1 MQPDEAGII
10 ESAAPDDPQRPGLG
24 KFLAEEGAWLLAAFA
39 ATVLVA
45 TFLQGRGGWLA
56 AAAPGVA
63 LYGLHGLVGI
73 HVIRTEHQKLAGW
86 FRIDR
91 RAVLWGT
98 AGGATLLAFNWVYGL
113 GLEALGVVPP
123 DVAAM
128 LRGLLPETA
137 LVIWAAVLA
146 PIVEEMFFRGR
157 LQDAFTPKL
166 GLGGAGLICS
176 LAFAAIHGIPAF
188 LPAYLAFGYAF
199 LFLRRRTGGLAA
211 PILAHMINNAFALI
225 QWET

>member
-10 ESAAPDDPQRPGLG
+10 ESASSDDPQRPGLG

-39 ATVLVA
+39 VTILSAS
-45 TFLQGRGGWLA
+45 FLQGRGGRLA

-63 LYGLHGLVGI
+63 LFGLHGLVGI
-73 HVIRTEHQKLAGW
+73 HVVRTERGKLAGW

-91 RAVLWGT
+91 RAVLWGLT
-98 AGGATLLAFNWVYGL
+98 GGAFLLAFNGLYGL
-113 GLEALGVVPP
+113 ALEAVGVVPP

-128 LRGLLPETA
+128 LRGLLPEPA
-137 LVIWAAVLA
+137 LIAWAAVLA
-146 PIVEEMFFRGR
+146 PIVEEMYFRGR
-157 LQDAFTPKL
+157 LQDAFTAKL
-166 GLGGAGLICS
+166 GAGWAATISS

-188 LPAYLAFGYAF
+188 FPAYLVFAFAL

-211 PILAHMINNAFALI
+211 PILAHMINNAFALLG
-225 QWET
+225 

>member
-10 ESAAPDDPQRPGLG
+10 ESASSDDPQRPGLG

-39 ATVLVA
+39 VTILVA
-45 TFLQGRGGWLA
+45 SFLQGRGGWLA

-73 HVIRTEHQKLAGW
+73 HVVRTETQKLAGW

-91 RAVLWGT
+91 RAVLWGV
-98 AGGATLLAFNWVYGL
+98 AGGVVLLGFNGLYGL
-113 GLEALGVVPP
+113 GLEALGIVPP
-123 DVAAM
+123 DVAEM
-128 LRGLLPETA
+128 LRGLLPEAA
-137 LVIWAAVLA
+137 LLLWAAVLA
-146 PIVEEMFFRGR
+146 PIVEEMYFRGR

-166 GLGGAGLICS
+166 GPGWAGFVCS
-176 LAFAAIHGIPAF
+176 LSFSAIHGIPAF
-188 LPAYLAFGYAF
+188 LPAYLVFGYAL

-211 PILAHMINNAFALI
+211 PILAHMINNAFALLG
-225 QWET
+225 